1 MSKEEEEALLE
12 NALDAIQ
19 TETGEGK
26 TREEAE
32 RDRQKLLAGEL
43 LAEGMDIGD
52 GEGPFPEEEDA
63 LYEEGLTYGPDGR
76 LAGNDRG
83 SNKVLSIVERE
94 AEVLRRSGCNI
105 VSEDEVEHSVV
116 LPWRATRDR
125 ARTNAHGSSSS
136 SKADA
141 KGKGKG
147 NISIRFI
154 STNFDVMELD
164 ADGLI
169 IDKGDEDFFPTPTWL
184 ERRPGFEFKLGERG
198 LGYYRTGNKIQVPSN
213 TAY

>member
-43 LAEGMDIGD
+43 LAEGMGM
-52 GEGPFPEEEDA
+52 GEEDA

-83 SNKVLSIVERE
+83 SNKVLSIVEERE

-147 NISIRFI
+147 NISIRFT